1 MLELRDYQVDLIDRT
16 RIALRTFRRVA
27 VQLPTGGG
35 KTALSTQMLKS
46 VASKGVGGM
55 FTVHRQE
62 LVDQTMRT
70 FAEFGL
76 PYGVISAGYP
86 EAPRELIQIASI
98 DTLRARLRSG
108 WRPKIAPKF
117 IIADECHHAA
127 AGGWAYVLQQFD
139 TAKIV
144 GLTATPERLDGKG
157 LDDQFDHM
165 ECGPS
170 TAELIR
176 RGYLSKYRPFCPTP
190 PDLTGAKTKMGDFVK
205 GDIGGIMDR
214 PSITGDAIS
223 HYLTHARG
231 RRALAFCVSVEHSQH
246 VVAQAKEAGIVA
258 WHLDGNTNRGERRQ
272 AITAFR
278 RGEIKLLSN
287 VDLFG
292 EGFDV
297 PAADVSIMLRP
308 TRSLALYLQQC
319 GRVLRPLEGKAP
331 AILLDHAGNIHRHG
345 LPCDEREW
353 SLSGR
358 EKGEAEAAEVSPKT
372 CPKCMFTHRPGRPAC
387 PNCGF
392 EYEKQSRE
400 VDMVDGVLRE
410 VTDLATL
417 RSEKKARAEAEK
429 KAAAKIRNYENAK
442 AKTIDDLVALGTA
455 RGYKEPERWAAHFYT
470 ARIASNGRRYGQ

>member
-1 MLELRDYQVDLIDRT
+1 MNLRDYQIDLLDRV
-16 RIALRTFRRVA
+16 RVALRSYDGVVA
-27 VQLPTGGG
+27 QMPTGAG
-35 KTALSTQMLKS
+35 KTALATQMLRT
-46 VASKGVGGM
+46 ASQKGAASF
-55 FTVHRQE
+55 FTCHRQE
-62 LVDQTMRT
+62 ILDQTMRT

-76 PYGVISAGYP
+76 PYGVISAGYSP
-86 EAPRELIQIASI
+86 SPRELIQIASV
-98 DTLRARLRSG
+98 DTLRARLASG
-108 WRPKIAPKF
+108 WRPKVEPRLMVI
-117 IIADECHHAA
+117 DECHHAA
-127 AGGWAYVLQQFD
+127 AGGWSFVLSKFPGVK
-139 TAKIV
+139 KI

-157 LDDQFDHM
+157 LSEQFDHM

-170 TAELIR
+170 TAELIQ

-246 VVAQAKEAGIVA
+246 VVAQFREAGIVA
-258 WHLDGNTNRGERRQ
+258 WHLDADTNRGERRQ
-272 AITAFR
+272 VVSAFR
-278 RGEIKLLSN
+278 RGEIKVLSS
-287 VDLFG
+287 VDLFS
-292 EGFDV
+292 EGFDAPGAEV
-297 PAADVSIMLRP
+297 AIMLRP
-308 TRSLALYLQQC
+308 TRSLAMYLQMC

-392 EYEKQSRE
+392 AYEKQSRE

-429 KAAAKIRNYENAK
+429 KAAAKVRNYENAK